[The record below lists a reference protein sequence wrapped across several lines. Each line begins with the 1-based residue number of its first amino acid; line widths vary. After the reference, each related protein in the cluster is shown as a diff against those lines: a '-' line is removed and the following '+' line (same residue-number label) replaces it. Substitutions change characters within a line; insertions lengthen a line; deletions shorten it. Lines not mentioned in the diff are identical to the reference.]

1 VTVERKGIGEK
12 DAAGAKRPSELILIV
27 DDERRV
33 RESIRSILQDE
44 GYSVLEAADGPEGL
58 GKAAADKP
66 DCVLLDI
73 WMPGMD
79 GIEVLTSLKQMDPD
93 LPVVIMSGH
102 GNIETAVK
110 ASKLGAYD
118 FLEKP
123 LSIDKLILVIRN
135 ALSQRSLLEE
145 NRALREERAAGTEF
159 VGISKAV
166 AGILEQVKIVAPT
179 NASVLITGEN
189 GTGKELLARA
199 IHGGSR
205 RSSESFVAVN
215 CAAIPDNL
223 IESELFGHERGAFTG
238 AISRKVGKF
247 DLAHQGT
254 LFLDEIGDMS
264 FATQAKILRV
274 LEERVFQRVG
284 GNRDVAVDVR
294 VVAATNKELTVEIG
308 SGNFREDLFFR
319 LNVFPFHLPPLRERK
334 EDIPSLLTRFLEEYG
349 QLYGK
354 PDLAF
359 DAKAE
364 ASLVGYRWP
373 GNVRELRNVV
383 ERLAII
389 APDKAIGLEI
399 IPSTV
404 KDGQTERTDGLYGGS
419 PGGDTAVSESDYRLA
434 RERFERIFFTSQL
447 EENDWNISRTAETVG
462 LERSNLHRKMK
473 QLGIKKQ

>member
-1 VTVERKGIGEK
+1 VTVETRDTGAKK
-12 DAAGAKRPSELILIV
+12 AAREKRPSELILVV

-44 GYSVLEAADGPEGL
+44 GYSVLEATDGQEGL

-79 GIEVLTSLKQMDPD
+79 GIEALTSLKQVDPD

-123 LSIDKLILVIRN
+123 LSIDKLILVLRN
-135 ALSQRSLLEE
+135 ALNQRALLET
-145 NRALREERAAGTEF
+145 NRALREERAAETEF
-159 VGISKAV
+159 VGISQAV

-179 NASVLITGEN
+179 QASVLITGEN

-199 IHGGSR
+199 IHSGSR
-205 RSSESFVAVN
+205 RSSEGFVAVN

-238 AISRKVGKF
+238 AVSRKVGKF

-264 FATQAKILRV
+264 LATQAKILRV

-284 GNRDVAVDVR
+284 GNRDISVDVR
-294 VVAATNKELTVEIG
+294 VIAATNKELTLAIAEG
-308 SGNFREDLFFR
+308 TFREDLFFR

-334 EDIPSLLTRFLEEYG
+334 EDIPPLLTRFLGEYG

-354 PDLAF
+354 PDLTF
-359 DAKAE
+359 DDQAE

-389 APDKAIGLEI
+389 APDKVIGKTL
-399 IPSTV
+399 IPPSV
-404 KDGQTERTDGLYGGS
+404 RDGQVESSEDQQ
-419 PGGDTAVSESDYRLA
+419 PGETVSEADYRLA
-434 RERFERIFFTSQL
+434 REQFERSFFTRQL
-447 EENDWNISRTAETVG
+447 EENDWNISRTADVVG

-473 QLGIKKQ
+473 QLGIRNPDK

>member
-1 VTVERKGIGEK
+1 MVK
-12 DAAGAKRPSELILIV
+12 DSAAVNRPSELILIV
-27 DDERRV
+27 DDERGV

-44 GYSVLEAADGPEGL
+44 GYSVLEAADGQEGL

-79 GIEVLTSLKQMDPD
+79 GIEALTSLKQMDPD

-123 LSIDKLILVIRN
+123 LSIDKLILVLRN
-135 ALSQRSLLEE
+135 ALNQRSLLEE
-145 NRALREERAAGTEF
+145 NRALREERTAETEF
-159 VGISKAV
+159 VGISQTV

-205 RSSESFVAVN
+205 RSSEGFVAVN

-264 FATQAKILRV
+264 LATQAKILRV

-284 GNRDVAVDVR
+284 GNRDIVVDVR
-294 VVAATNKELTVEIG
+294 VVAATNKELTAEIATG
-308 SGNFREDLFFR
+308 SFREDLFFR
-319 LNVFPFHLPPLRERK
+319 LNVFPFHLPPLRERR
-334 EDIPSLLTRFLEEYG
+334 EDIPPLLTRFLGEYG

-354 PDLAF
+354 PDLVF
-359 DAKAE
+359 DAQAE

-389 APDKAIGLEI
+389 APDKVIGLEI

-404 KDGQTERTDGLYGGS
+404 RDGQTEKQDSPDGS
-419 PGGDTAVSESDYRLA
+419 PVETGASVNDYRLA
-434 RERFERIFFTSQL
+434 RERFERSFFTRRL
-447 EENDWNISRTAETVG
+447 EENDWNISRTAEIVG

-473 QLGIKKQ
+473 QLGIKKSS

>member
-1 VTVERKGIGEK
+1 MDK
-12 DAAGAKRPSELILIV
+12 DAAGDKRPSELILIV
-27 DDERRV
+27 DDERRI

-44 GYSVLEAADGPEGL
+44 GYSVLEAADGQEGL

-66 DCVLLDI
+66 DCILLDI

-145 NRALREERAAGTEF
+145 NRALREERAAQTEF
-159 VGISKAV
+159 VGSSPVV

-179 NASVLITGEN
+179 QASVLITGEN
-189 GTGKELLARA
+189 GTGKELLARS
-199 IHGGSR
+199 IHTGSR
-205 RSSESFVAVN
+205 RSSEGFVAVN

-238 AISRKVGKF
+238 AVSRKVGKF

-264 FATQAKILRV
+264 LATQAKILRV

-284 GNRDVAVDVR
+284 GNRDIAVDVR
-294 VVAATNKELTVEIG
+294 VIAATNKDLSAEITDG
-308 SGNFREDLFFR
+308 AFREDLFFR
-319 LNVFPFHLPPLRERK
+319 LNVFPFHLPPLRERQD
-334 EDIPSLLTRFLEEYG
+334 DIPKLLTRFLEEYG

-354 PDLAF
+354 SDLTFDPD
-359 DAKAE
+359 AE
-364 ASLVGYRWP
+364 ASLVGYQWP
-373 GNVRELRNVV
+373 GNVRELRNMV

-389 APDKAIGLEI
+389 APDKVIGLEL
-399 IPSTV
+399 IPPSIRER
-404 KDGQTERTDGLYGGS
+404 QTGGTDGS
-419 PGGDTAVSESDYRLA
+419 SADSSQSETDYRLA
-434 RERFERIFFTSQL
+434 RERFEKSFFTHRL
-447 EENDWNISRTAETVG
+447 KENDWNISRTAEIVG

-473 QLGIKKQ
+473 QLGIKKQPAS